1 MKIGLLGGSFD
12 PFHIGHE
19 ALIKGAINDGN
30 MDCVI
35 VIPSCR
41 NPFKPGKS
49 LSAAPYRFYMTKNAV
64 ESNKEFNGKVF
75 VSDIEY
81 SYPGISYTLTT
92 IKEISKQTYIR
103 TFLESKGIDST
114 IANDNHK
121 FFWICG
127 SDILPS
133 FEKWHEPE
141 KILELCT
148 LLVASRPGDGIDI
161 EFEKDR
167 LTSVLGIKPNI
178 FEFQING
185 FVAASSDIRVTKDY
199 SLVPEVVKEFIL
211 TNALYGD
218 ENPIDYVSSDCAH
231 MFYENAVKLYKYLG
245 EKRLLHTLNV
255 ALLSCHYAH
264 VYEAELCDKAL
275 IAGELH
281 DCAKELDE
289 QLQWEMAR
297 EYSGDTFNHKKLIHS
312 PAGALFAQQEFD
324 INDPAILDAIAY
336 HTTGRGDMEEL
347 DKFVYVADK
356 LEPARTYA
364 DLSKERE
371 IAESDLDES
380 IRLIIG
386 SVKRKFESRGQDV
399 HPLTFDFINSLGV

>member
-1 MKIGLLGGSFD
+1 MRIGLLGGSFD

-30 MDCVI
+30 VDCVI

-41 NPFKPGKS
+41 NPFKPGKT
-49 LSAAPYRFYMTKNAV
+49 LSAAPYRYYMTKNAIA
-64 ESNKEFNGKVF
+64 SNRFFDGKVF

-92 IKEISKQTYIR
+92 IKEISKPNYIR
-103 TFLESKGIDST
+103 TFLTSMGIDKELAY
-114 IANDNHK
+114 ANHS
-121 FFWICG
+121 FYWICG

-141 KILELCT
+141 KILGLCG
-148 LLVASRPGDGIDI
+148 LLVASRPGDGIDFDLQKNRLAGI
-161 EFEKDR
+161 FGFE
-167 LTSVLGIKPNI
+167 PNI
-178 FEFQING
+178 TEFPISG
-185 FVAASSDIRVTKDY
+185 YVAASSDIRITRDY
-199 SLVPEVVKEFIL
+199 SLVPDSVKDFII

-218 ENPIDYVSSDCAH
+218 ENPIDFVSADCAQD
-231 MFYENAVKLYKYLG
+231 FYENAIKLYKYLG

-264 VYEAELCDKAL
+264 VFNPDLCDKAL

-289 QLQWEMAR
+289 ELQWEMAR
-297 EYSGDTFNHKKLIHS
+297 EISGDTFDHKKLIHS
-312 PAGALFAQQEFD
+312 PAGALFAQREFGVH
-324 INDPAILDAIAY
+324 DPAILDAIMY

-347 DKFVYVADK
+347 DKYVYVADK

-364 DLSKERE
+364 DLTRERVL
-371 IAESDLDES
+371 AEVDLNES
-380 IRLIIG
+380 IKLIIG
-386 SVKRKFESRGQDV
+386 NVKKKFESRGQDI
-399 HPLTFDFINSLGV
+399 HPLTFDFINDLGV